1 LVRRFPALWDAV
13 ASGEL
18 HLTGP
23 ARHQKARRETE
34 TPAKPVDP
42 GNSTAVLEGEKTLGA
57 EEDFGRELIE
67 LARSASDHEPWAA
80 QRDG

>member
-1 LVRRFPALWDAV
+1 
-13 ASGEL
+13 
-18 HLTGP
+18 
-23 ARHQKARRETE
+23 
-34 TPAKPVDP
+34 VDP
-42 GNSTAVLEGEKTLGA
+42 GNSTAVLEGEKTIGA